1 MEPGVRNREG
11 AARSVLRQV
20 AALQRMSHD
29 ELREQWRVLLGGEPP
44 EYRHQILVR
53 RLAHRIQELAFG
65 ETTGVVRE
73 RLEETRTRLGL
84 DDMALARVQN
94 RRGTDT
100 PVPGTRFIRE
110 WNGDRYEVTVT
121 RDGFDFQGRTFRSLS
136 AIAKVITGTHWNG
149 RAFFGLGKSTA
160 AKGGRA

>member
-1 MEPGVRNREG
+1 MEPGVRDMEG
-11 AARSVLRQV
+11 AARTVLRQV
-20 AALQRMSHD
+20 AALQRMTQD

-53 RLAHRIQELAFG
+53 RLAYRIQELAYG
-65 ETTGVVRE
+65 ETAGVVRE
-73 RLEETRTRLGL
+73 RLEAARTRLEL
-84 DDMALARVQN
+84 DDAAMARAKS
-94 RRGTDT
+94 RRGADT

-121 RDGFDFQGRTFRSLS
+121 RDGFDFQGKTFRSLS

-149 RAFFGLGKSTA
+149 RAFFGLGKSA
-160 AKGGRA
+160 SAKGARS